1 MKPELLVIAGQPYGG
16 VLLESTSSPHYERE
30 GKCKKPLSR
39 PAPKQCFTPT
49 CPVNCCA
56 STHFGENQLALGSSG
71 ISPLTTTHP
80 LIFQHQ
86 SNFTTREIEQN
97 AVELAYFLRVPIEE
111 SAGEKLEEGEDD
123 VKSSCPLCS
132 GRHTC
137 YNG

>member
-39 PAPKQCFTPT
+39 PAPKQCFTPR
-49 CPVNCCA
+49 CP
-56 STHFGENQLALGSSG
+56 
-71 ISPLTTTHP
+71 
-80 LIFQHQ
+80 

-97 AVELAYFLRVPIEE
+97 AVELVYFLRVPIEE
-111 SAGEKLEEGEDD
+111 SAGDKPEEGEDD